1 MEITAKL
8 IECMETVQVSERFR
22 KREFVVE
29 YATNPDFP
37 EYLKFELAQD
47 RCELLDGFEAGQEVR
62 IEFDLKGRRWTDPQG
77 QVKYFNS
84 LRAWRLNPAGAETEA
99 STQPSPPSE
108 SVGPAPENLGSPDSD
123 ELPF

>member
-1 MEITAKL
+1 
-8 IECMETVQVSERFR
+8 METVQVSERFR

-29 YATNPDFP
+29 YTTNPDFP
-37 EYLKFELAQD
+37 EYIKFELTQD

-84 LRAWRLNPAGAETEA
+84 LRAWRLNLAGDETEE
-99 STQPSPPSE
+99 STQPLSPPE
-108 SVGPAPENLGSPDSD
+108 SVGPAPENLGPPDSD

>member
-1 MEITAKL
+1 
-8 IECMETVQVSERFR
+8 METVQVSERFR

-99 STQPSPPSE
+99 STQPSSPPE
-108 SVGPAPENLGSPDSD
+108 SVGPAPENLGPPDSD